1 MSMSL
6 SLSLGITNQL
16 SVGGGG
22 PAPQTTEMI
31 AANRT
36 IWPTQLVSVATN
48 QGYATEHWASP
59 EGALSNIVLTFVGW
73 HINSTFTIT
82 DASTSSIKC
91 FIEYPAGSFT
101 PVLFGG
107 SATGSIPAAGLLN
120 NDPVTP
126 ITGPVP
132 AGTRFWVH
140 PIRVSGSAGNMALSE
155 LPANASAL
163 VGITDTAYTYSGSGD
178 PPARGAANASNVHL
192 RPAAITGT
200 IAAANASGFVITGD
214 SIAFGQGNIS
224 AVGAKGGSGFIA
236 QGLDKR
242 YSYTKWAKGGMTGV
256 QLAAL
261 AANARIIALRD
272 ACKCT
277 DVISEWGGGDLRD
290 GWTVPQITTG
300 YQTVYSLFPG
310 KRIGQTTVI
319 PRTDSSD
326 GWATVANQTAKT
338 DGNWADEIPLNTAI
352 RAIPTGATYYIE
364 TSDAASSA
372 HDSRKHAAPPVPN
385 TDGVHPND
393 YTAARLGEVIYRDT
407 LGHAAI
413 APSIPQSLTTYGIG
427 QTTLGF
433 SFVKPATGTDPITYL
448 VEYKR
453 TVDSVWTQF
462 STGTSALTGLIT
474 GLTASTS
481 YDIRVTPTNGTAGP
495 PTSITVSTVASFQ
508 PLDLTTRLVSA
519 FNANDATKTLA
530 DGSNNL
536 TAVNDIY
543 NSGSL
548 VPLGATPTVITNG
561 GATGNKRV
569 IDFPAASGLGG
580 GGNAALLATMAG
592 SSATTKGTFVEAIKY
607 VAAATSRGFLF
618 GKVGTSQNSFGER
631 QTTTNRGLSVVEVAA
646 RAALTAF
653 QSSFD
658 ANWHVHTFIKNGTS
672 CVYRVD
678 GVQVASLTLVG
689 DGTWVFN
696 EFLIGATPGTTT
708 VGVPAAYNPADMY
721 SAFVAVSDNLSGTEL
736 TNLESWVG
744 ATAGL

>member
-6 SLSLGITNQL
+6 GLNIAITGQ
-16 SVGGGG
+16 SGGGGGG

-36 IWPTQLVSVATN
+36 IWPTQTASVATN
-48 QGYATEHWASP
+48 QGYAKEHWASP
-59 EGALSNIVLTFVGW
+59 EGAISALVLTYVGW
-73 HINSTFTIT
+73 YINGTFTIT
-82 DASTSSIKC
+82 DASTGSIKA
-91 FIEYPAGSFT
+91 FIEYPANTFT
-101 PVLFGG
+101 PVLFSG
-107 SATGSIPAAGLLN
+107 STTGSIPAAGIVSS
-120 NDPVTP
+120 DPVAALS
-126 ITGPVP
+126 IP

-140 PIRVSGSAGNMALSE
+140 TIRVSGSAGNMALSE
-155 LPANASAL
+155 IPANASAL
-163 VGITDTAYTYSGSGD
+163 SGITDTSYTYSGSGN
-178 PPARGAANASNVHL
+178 PPARGAADASNVHL
-192 RPAAITGT
+192 DPAVITGT

-214 SIAFGQGNIS
+214 SIAFGQGNIG
-224 AVGAKGGSGFIA
+224 AVGAKGGSGFIG

-242 YSYTKWAKGGMTGV
+242 YPYTKWAKGGMTGV

-385 TDGVHPND
+385 IDGVHPND

-413 APSIPQSLTTYGIG
+413 APSIPQTLTTYGIG

-495 PTSITVSTVASFQ
+495 TATLTVSTVTSFQ

-536 TAVNDIY
+536 TVVNDIY

-561 GATGNKRV
+561 GAMGNKRV

-607 VAAATSRGFLF
+607 VAGATSRGFLF
-618 GKVGTSQNSFGER
+618 GKIGTSQNSFGER
-631 QTTTNRGLSVVEVAA
+631 QTTSNRGLSVVEVAA

-736 TNLESWVG
+736 TNLEAWVG

>member
-6 SLSLGITNQL
+6 SLGLAITNQL
-16 SVGGGG
+16 GGGSG
-22 PAPQTTEMI
+22 AAPVVTTDII

-48 QGYATEHWASP
+48 QGYAKEHWASP
-59 EGALSNIVLTFVGW
+59 EGAISAIVLTYVGW
-73 HINSTFTIT
+73 HINGTFTIT
-82 DASTSSIKC
+82 DASTGSIKA
-91 FIEYPAGSFT
+91 FIEYPAGTFT
-101 PVLFGG
+101 PVLFSG
-107 SATGSIPAAGLLN
+107 SATGSIPAAGIVSSDAVAALS
-120 NDPVTP
+120 
-126 ITGPVP
+126 IP

-140 PIRVSGSAGNMALSE
+140 TIRVSGSAGNMALSE
-155 LPANASAL
+155 IPANASAL
-163 VGITDTAYTYSGSGD
+163 AGVTDTSYTYSGSGN
-178 PPARGAANASNVHL
+178 PPARGAADASNVHL
-192 RPAAITGT
+192 DPAVITGT

-214 SIAFGQGNIS
+214 SIAFGQGNIG
-224 AVGAKGGSGFIA
+224 AVGAKGGSGFIG

-242 YSYTKWAKGGMTGV
+242 FPYTKWAKGGMTGV

-300 YQTVYSLFPG
+300 YQTIYGLFPG

-319 PRTDSSD
+319 PRTDSTD

-427 QTTLGF
+427 STTLGF

-453 TVDSVWTQF
+453 TVDSTWTQF

-495 PTSITVSTVASFQ
+495 PATLTVSTVASFQ

-536 TAVNDIY
+536 TVVNDIY

-569 IDFPAASGLGG
+569 IDFPAASALGG

-653 QSSFD
+653 QASFD
-658 ANWHVHTFIKNGTS
+658 ANWHVHTFIKNGTA

-696 EFLIGATPGTTT
+696 EFLVGATPGTTT
-708 VGVPAAYNPADMY
+708 VGVPAAFNPADMY

-736 TNLESWVG
+736 TNLEAWVG